1 MIGQNKVST
10 RWTLARL
17 TAISGASLLLILL
30 TLLTAW
36 VALAQA
42 KPPYD
47 KERLLQ
53 VVKLNAIS
61 TQEVI
66 QNIEQRGVAFQTT
79 PAVEG
84 EFRQAGA
91 RPELIEA
98 LRRNY
103 RAAAPPPNNTTKPP
117 ASTNPSK
124 PPITG
129 VPSGPPLS
137 KSEIITMLQA
147 GLPAARVEQ
156 FVEVRGVNFPVTP
169 DVSREI
175 TAAGGNRSLLGAI
188 TEKAPG
194 APSTPTSHTPSRNA
208 PAAPDY
214 DELNE
219 QAIASMQ
226 ANNFSHAVQLLQR
239 AAVLDSS
246 KPTAFQLL
254 GYAQLYSVNQDVVS
268 AERSMRAA
276 LERGGNG
283 VFRVYHDHDGFFN
296 SYCQGSFFV
305 TKTGVT
311 FKADDGNHTFAAEDA
326 QIKSSSVNDFVGSQF
341 GAFNVKVFQDATK
354 NKTKTYNFAPA
365 TRKKTESNLILTLIK
380 SY

>member
-1 MIGQNKVST
+1 MIGQNKASS
-10 RWTLARL
+10 RWTSLRL
-17 TAISGASLLLILL
+17 ITVSGASLLVALF
-30 TLLTAW
+30 TAA
-36 VALAQA
+36 VLLAQA
-42 KPPYD
+42 KPPYN
-47 KERLLQ
+47 KEPLLQ

-66 QNIEQRGVAFQTT
+66 QNVEQRGVAFQTT
-79 PAVEG
+79 PAIEG

-103 RAAAPPPNNTTKPP
+103 RAPAPPPPANTTKPP
-117 ASTNPSK
+117 ASTGK
-124 PPITG
+124 PITG
-129 VPSGPPLS
+129 VPAGPPLS

-156 FVEVRGVNFPVTP
+156 FVEVRGVSFAITP

-194 APSTPTSHTPSRNA
+194 APSAPPVHTPGRA
-208 PAAPDY
+208 PAAGPDY
-214 DELNE
+214 DDLN
-219 QAIASMQ
+219 QLAIASMQ
-226 ANNFSHAVQLLQR
+226 ANNFSQAIPFLQR
-239 AAVLDSS
+239 AVTMDPS

-254 GYAQLYSVNQDVVS
+254 GYAQLYGVNQDVVS

-311 FKADDGNHTFAAEDA
+311 FKADDGNHTFAAQDV
-326 QIKSSSVNDFVGSQF
+326 QIKSSSINDFVGSQF
-341 GAFNVKVFQDATK
+341 GAFNVKVFQDESR

>member
-17 TAISGASLLLILL
+17 TTVSGASLLL
-30 TLLTAW
+30 TLLTAS

-103 RAAAPPPNNTTKPP
+103 RAPAPPPNNTTKPP
-117 ASTNPSK
+117 VSSNPSK

-129 VPSGPPLS
+129 VPAGPPLS

-194 APSTPTSHTPSRNA
+194 APSAPTSHAPTRTT

-254 GYAQLYSVNQDVVS
+254 GYAQLYGVNQDVVS

>member
-1 MIGQNKVST
+1 MTV
-10 RWTLARL
+10 
-17 TAISGASLLLILL
+17 SGASLLVALFTAAILL
-30 TLLTAW
+30 
-36 VALAQA
+36 AQT
-42 KPPYD
+42 KPPYN
-47 KERLLQ
+47 KEPLLQ

-66 QNIEQRGVAFQTT
+66 QNVEQRGVAFQTT
-79 PAVEG
+79 PAIEG

-103 RAAAPPPNNTTKPP
+103 RAPAPPPPANTTKPP
-117 ASTNPSK
+117 ASTGK
-124 PPITG
+124 PITG
-129 VPSGPPLS
+129 VPAGPPLS

-156 FVEVRGVNFPVTP
+156 FVEVRGVSFAITP

-194 APSTPTSHTPSRNA
+194 APSAPPVHTPGRA
-208 PAAPDY
+208 PAAGPDY
-214 DELNE
+214 DDLN
-219 QAIASMQ
+219 QLAIASMQ
-226 ANNFSHAVQLLQR
+226 ANNFSQAIPFLQR
-239 AAVLDSS
+239 AVTMDPS

-254 GYAQLYSVNQDVVS
+254 GYAQLYGVNQDVVS

-311 FKADDGNHTFAAEDA
+311 FKADDGNHTFAAQDV
-326 QIKSSSVNDFVGSQF
+326 QIKSSSINDFVGSQF
-341 GAFNVKVFQDATK
+341 GAFNVKVFQDESR

>member
-1 MIGQNKVST
+1 MMGQKKAST
-10 RWTLARL
+10 RLITVA
-17 TAISGASLLLILL
+17 AASLLAF
-30 TLLTAW
+30 LTAS

-103 RAAAPPPNNTTKPP
+103 RTPAPPTSNNPTKPP
-117 ASTNPSK
+117 VSPGPSK

-129 VPSGPPLS
+129 VPAGPPLS

-169 DVSREI
+169 DVSRDI

-194 APSTPTSHTPSRNA
+194 APSGPTTRVPPPRT
-208 PAAPDY
+208 PAAGPDY

-239 AAVLDSS
+239 AAAVDSS

-254 GYAQLYSVNQDVVS
+254 GYAQLYGVNQDVVS

-276 LERGGNG
+276 MDRGGNG

-311 FKADDGNHTFAAEDA
+311 FKADDGNHTFAAQDE

>member
-17 TAISGASLLLILL
+17 TTVSGASLLLM
-30 TLLTAW
+30 LLTAS

-66 QNIEQRGVAFQTT
+66 QNVEQRGVAFQTT
-79 PAVEG
+79 PAIEG

-103 RAAAPPPNNTTKPP
+103 RAPAPPPPSNTTKPP
-117 ASTNPSK
+117 ASSTGK
-124 PPITG
+124 PITG
-129 VPSGPPLS
+129 VPAGPPLS

-156 FVEVRGVNFPVTP
+156 FVEVRGVSFAITP

-194 APSTPTSHTPSRNA
+194 APSAPSSHAPVRA
-208 PAAPDY
+208 PATGPDY
-214 DELNE
+214 DDLN
-219 QAIASMQ
+219 QLAIASMQ
-226 ANNFSHAVQLLQR
+226 ANNFSQAIPFLQR
-239 AAVLDSS
+239 AVTMDPS

-254 GYAQLYSVNQDVVS
+254 GYAQLYGVNQDVVS

>member
-1 MIGQNKVST
+1 MIGQNKAFT
-10 RWTLARL
+10 RWTLVRL
-17 TAISGASLLLILL
+17 ITVFGASLL
-30 TLLTAW
+30 
-36 VALAQA
+36 VALFTAAGALTQT
-42 KPPYD
+42 KTPYD
-47 KERLLQ
+47 KDRLLQ

-79 PAVEG
+79 PAIEG

-103 RAAAPPPNNTTKPP
+103 RATAPPPPTNTTKPP
-117 ASTNPSK
+117 ASTGK
-124 PPITG
+124 PIAG
-129 VPSGPPLS
+129 VPAGPPLS

-156 FVEVRGVNFPVTP
+156 FVEVRGVSFSITP

-175 TAAGGNRSLLGAI
+175 MAAGGNRSLLGAI

-194 APSTPTSHTPSRNA
+194 AATAPSAHAPARA
-208 PAAPDY
+208 PAAGPDY
-214 DELNE
+214 DDLNE
-219 QAIASMQ
+219 QAIAAMQ
-226 ANNFSHAVQLLQR
+226 ANNFSHAVRLLQQA
-239 AAVLDSS
+239 AAVDSS
-246 KPTAFQLL
+246 KPTAYQLL
-254 GYAQLYSVNQDVVS
+254 GYAQLYGSSQDILS

-283 VFRVYHDHDGFFN
+283 VFRVYHDHDGFFT

-311 FKADDGNHTFAAEDA
+311 FKADDGNHTFAAQDV
-326 QIKSSSVNDFVGSQF
+326 QIKSSGINDFVGSQY
-341 GAFNVKVFQDATK
+341 GAFNLKVFQDESK

-365 TRKKTESNLILTLIK
+365 TRKKAESNLILTLMK

>member
-1 MIGQNKVST
+1 MIGQNKAST
-10 RWTLARL
+10 RFSSVRFL
-17 TAISGASLLLILL
+17 TVFGASLLVA
-30 TLLTAW
+30 LLTAAS
-36 VALAQA
+36 ALTQN
-42 KPPYD
+42 KTPYD
-47 KERLLQ
+47 KDRLLR
-53 VVKLNAIS
+53 VVKLNALS

-66 QNIEQRGVAFQTT
+66 QNVEQRGVDFQTT
-79 PAVEG
+79 AAVEG

-103 RAAAPPPNNTTKPP
+103 RAPAAPPPSNTSKPP
-117 ASTNPSK
+117 ASTSTGKPSA
-124 PPITG
+124 G
-129 VPSGPPLS
+129 VPAGPPLS
-137 KSEIITMLQA
+137 KSEIITMLQG

-156 FVEVRGVNFPVTP
+156 FVEVRGVNFAITP

-194 APSTPTSHTPSRNA
+194 TVSTPPTRTLARP
-208 PAAPDY
+208 PAGPDY
-214 DELNE
+214 DDLND
-219 QAIASMQ
+219 QAIAAMQ
-226 ANNFSHAVQLLQR
+226 ANNFSGAIRLLQQ
-239 AAVLDSS
+239 AAAMDSA

-254 GYAQLYSVNQDVVS
+254 GYAQLYSPTQDVVS

-276 LERGGNG
+276 LERGGGG

-296 SYCQGSFFV
+296 SFCQGSFFV

-311 FKADDGNHTFAAEDA
+311 FKADDGNHTFAAQDP
-326 QIKSSSVNDFVGSQF
+326 QIKSSGINDFVGSQY
-341 GAFNVKVFQDATK
+341 GAFNLKVFQDESK

-365 TRKKTESNLILTLIK
+365 TRKKAESNLILTLIK

>member
-1 MIGQNKVST
+1 
-10 RWTLARL
+10 
-17 TAISGASLLLILL
+17 
-30 TLLTAW
+30 
-36 VALAQA
+36 
-42 KPPYD
+42 
-47 KERLLQ
+47 LQ

-66 QNIEQRGVAFQTT
+66 QNIDQRGVAFQTT
-79 PAVEG
+79 PAIEG

-103 RAAAPPPNNTTKPP
+103 RAPAPPPNNTTKPP
-117 ASTNPSK
+117 PSNPGK

-129 VPSGPPLS
+129 VPAGPPLS

-156 FVEVRGVNFPVTP
+156 FVEVRGVSFSITP

-194 APSTPTSHTPSRNA
+194 APSAPHTPLRTP
-208 PAAPDY
+208 PAGPDY
-214 DELNE
+214 DDLNQ

-226 ANNFSHAVQLLQR
+226 ANNFSQAIPVLQR
-239 AAVLDSS
+239 AAAMDPS

-254 GYAQLYSVNQDVVS
+254 GYASSTALIRMSF
-268 AERSMRAA
+268 RRAIHA
-276 LERGGNG
+276 RRIERGGNG
-283 VFRVYHDHDGFFN
+283 CFASIIPRRILQHLLPGP
-296 SYCQGSFFV
+296 FFV
-305 TKTGVT
+305 TKTG
-311 FKADDGNHTFAAEDA
+311 
-326 QIKSSSVNDFVGSQF
+326 
-341 GAFNVKVFQDATK
+341 
-354 NKTKTYNFAPA
+354 
-365 TRKKTESNLILTLIK
+365 
-380 SY
+380 